1 MSSTHAMPFG
11 AQIRA
16 DGATRFRIWAPS
28 VKRVDVELGAKDSPA
43 RVQMSAAGAGWH
55 DLVQPG
61 VAAGTRYR
69 FVLENG
75 LAVADPASRFNPD
88 DVHAASE
95 VIDPAAYRWRDAAW
109 RGVPWE
115 QAVVYELHVG
125 TFTPEGTFSEARRRL
140 KALADLGV
148 SVIELMP
155 VADFPGRRN
164 WGYDGVLLYAPDS
177 SYGRPEDL
185 KALVDEAHA
194 LGLAVLL
201 DVVYNHFGPE
211 GNYLHAYCPQF
222 FDAGRQTP
230 WGAAISFDGPDARVV
245 RDFYI
250 HNALYW
256 LEEYH
261 FDGLRLDAVHAIR
274 DRSSPGIIEEI
285 ALAIHAGPGRA
296 RHVHLVL
303 ENDRNE
309 AHLLEREP
317 AGAPRIATAQWND
330 DVHHAFHVVV
340 TGERDGYYA
349 DYSDAPVAQLGRAL
363 AEGFVFQGQESEFRG
378 GAPRGEPS
386 AGLPPT
392 AFVSFLQTHDQ
403 VGNRALGERIHS
415 LADPARERAAL
426 ACLLLAPQVPMLFMG
441 EEWAASTPFL
451 FFCDFGPDLAAAVR
465 EGRRAEFARFAAF
478 ADPSRRARIPDPGA
492 PATFAASKL
501 RWEER
506 EQGAHRERLELVREL
521 IRRRREYIAP
531 RLAGARASGIAAIV
545 NGVLRVEWTMGDG
558 RRLRLLAHFGSDRAA
573 VPGAL
578 EDGETI
584 WESGVRAGAGGEITL
599 EPGAV
604 HVLLHR

>member
-1 MSSTHAMPFG
+1 MH
-11 AQIRA
+11 R
-16 DGATRFRIWAPS
+16 
-28 VKRVDVELGAKDSPA
+28 
-43 RVQMSAAGAGWH
+43 
-55 DLVQPG
+55 
-61 VAAGTRYR
+61 
-69 FVLENG
+69 
-75 LAVADPASRFNPD
+75 
-88 DVHAASE
+88 
-95 VIDPAAYRWRDAAW
+95 
-109 RGVPWE
+109 
-115 QAVVYELHVG
+115 
-125 TFTPEGTFSEARRRL
+125 
-140 KALADLGV
+140 
-148 SVIELMP
+148 
-155 VADFPGRRN
+155 
-164 WGYDGVLLYAPDS
+164 S
-177 SYGRPEDL
+177 SYGRPDDL

-230 WGAAISFDGPDARVV
+230 WVRRSALTDPSARVV

>member
-1 MSSTHAMPFG
+1 MSSAHAMPFG
-11 AQIRA
+11 AEVRA
-16 DGATRFRIWAPS
+16 DGTTRFRIWAPS
-28 VKRVDVELGAKDSPA
+28 AKRVQIELDAKGAPA
-43 RVQMSAAGAGWH
+43 RIAMNPADAGWH
-55 DLVQPG
+55 ELVHPG
-61 VAAGTRYR
+61 VAPGARYR

-75 LAVADPASRFNPD
+75 LAVPDPASRFNPD
-88 DVHAASE
+88 DVHAPSE
-95 VIDPAAYRWRDAAW
+95 VIDPGAYAWRDAAW
-109 RGVPWE
+109 RGLPWE
-115 QAVVYELHVG
+115 QAVAYELHVG
-125 TFTPEGTFSEARRRL
+125 TFTPEGTFAAARARL
-140 KALADLGV
+140 PSLADLGV

-177 SYGRPEDL
+177 SYGRPEEL

-194 LGLAVLL
+194 LGVAVLL

-211 GNYLHAYCPQF
+211 GNYLHAYSPQF
-222 FDAGRQTP
+222 FDPERQTP
-230 WGAAISFDGPDARVV
+230 WGAAIHFDGPGARTV

-274 DRSSPGIIEEI
+274 DRSSPGIVEEI
-285 ALAIHAGPGRA
+285 AQAMQRGPGRE

-309 AHLLEREP
+309 AHLLERTP
-317 AGAPRIATAQWND
+317 TGAPRVATAQWND
-330 DVHHAFHVVV
+330 DVHHAFHVVL

-363 AEGFVFQGQESEFRG
+363 AEGFVFQGQESAFRG
-378 GAPRGEPS
+378 GVPRGEPS
-386 AGLPPT
+386 AGLPPA

-441 EEWAASTPFL
+441 EEWAAATPFL
-451 FFCDFGPDLAAAVR
+451 FFCDFGPELAAAVR

-478 ADPSRRARIPDPGA
+478 ADPAHRERIPDPGA
-492 PATFAASKL
+492 SATFEASKL
-501 RWEER
+501 RWAER
-506 EQGAHRERLELVREL
+506 ERGAHRERLELVREL

-531 RLAGARASGIAAIV
+531 RLAGARASGLVEIV
-545 NGVLRVEWTMGDG
+545 NGALRVEWTMGDG
-558 RRLRLLAHFGSDRAA
+558 RRLRLLAHFGPNRAV
-573 VPGAL
+573 VPGPF
-578 EDGETI
+578 ENGETI
-584 WESGVRAGAGGEITL
+584 WESGARAGAGEITL